1 MTGLHATRRRV
12 QAVGLQLLIA
22 AFLAATV
29 IVAAPARDAQA
40 TPQDTAEPV
49 AAAKTV
55 KAKVDSP
62 YTPKAGTVFNNP
74 RGSRK
79 KKRAIITQIDRAIDG
94 SAKGSTIRMAMY
106 LFDLSSTADRLV
118 RAHRRG
124 VHVQLILD
132 DGEDSKQYKKVRH
145 ALGNNKTKGSYI
157 FRCKRG
163 CMSSV
168 RSVQH
173 AKFYLFTRV
182 GNAQRVSLIS
192 SANPYTGNT
201 GRSWN
206 DLHTII
212 DNQKIWD
219 SLNKYFNDMLR
230 DKTNYNYY
238 RTTTSGKYTLYFFP
252 RTPAKGTAGVPQ
264 LSALK
269 QVKCTGVA
277 KGYGMNGRT
286 TIRVAMW
293 GWTKWRT
300 DIARQ
305 LWTLHNRGCNVYVVL
320 NKRRVGEKVF
330 QALLKRSSKHGVMRV
345 YDAWYGQRLYM
356 HQKLVT
362 INGNYAGDSSSKVL
376 WTGSQNF
383 TDEGN
388 RVNNELL
395 MQIRDDSTLDKYV
408 RNLNFIRD
416 HHTHGRIR
424 RVPPSAYFHSGSAAR
439 TQGADPDGHLN
450 GAQPFD
456 DYPLPANGD
465 VDFDE

>member
-1 MTGLHATRRRV
+1 M
-12 QAVGLQLLIA
+12 
-22 AFLAATV
+22 
-29 IVAAPARDAQA
+29 
-40 TPQDTAEPV
+40 
-49 AAAKTV
+49 
-55 KAKVDSP
+55 
-62 YTPKAGTVFNNP
+62 
-74 RGSRK
+74 
-79 KKRAIITQIDRAIDG
+79 
-94 SAKGSTIRMAMY
+94 
-106 LFDLSSTADRLV
+106 
-118 RAHRRG
+118 
-124 VHVQLILD
+124 
-132 DGEDSKQYKKVRH
+132 
-145 ALGNNKTKGSYI
+145 
-157 FRCKRG
+157 
-163 CMSSV
+163 
-168 RSVQH
+168 
-173 AKFYLFTRV
+173 
-182 GNAQRVSLIS
+182 
-192 SANPYTGNT
+192 
-201 GRSWN
+201 
-206 DLHTII
+206 
-212 DNQKIWD
+212 
-219 SLNKYFNDMLR
+219 
-230 DKTNYNYY
+230 
-238 RTTTSGKYTLYFFP
+238 
-252 RTPAKGTAGVPQ
+252 
-264 LSALK
+264 SALK

-305 LWTLHNRGCNVYVVL
+305 LWTLHNQGCNVYVVL

-395 MQIRDDSTLDKYV
+395 MQIRDNSTLDKYV

-439 TQGADPDGHLN
+439 TQGADADGHLN

>member
-1 MTGLHATRRRV
+1 M
-12 QAVGLQLLIA
+12 
-22 AFLAATV
+22 
-29 IVAAPARDAQA
+29 
-40 TPQDTAEPV
+40 
-49 AAAKTV
+49 
-55 KAKVDSP
+55 
-62 YTPKAGTVFNNP
+62 
-74 RGSRK
+74 
-79 KKRAIITQIDRAIDG
+79 
-94 SAKGSTIRMAMY
+94 
-106 LFDLSSTADRLV
+106 
-118 RAHRRG
+118 
-124 VHVQLILD
+124 ILD

-182 GNAQRVSLIS
+182 GDAQRVSLIS
-192 SANPYTGNT
+192 SANPYTGQH
-201 GRSWN
+201 RSQLERPAHDHRQPD
-206 DLHTII
+206 DLELAEQVLH
-212 DNQKIWD
+212 
-219 SLNKYFNDMLR
+219 R
-230 DKTNYNYY
+230 HAPDKTNYNYY

-305 LWTLHNRGCNVYVVL
+305 LWTLHDQGCNVYVVL

-345 YDAWYGQRLYM
+345 YDAWYGQRLLHAPETGD
-356 HQKLVT
+356 HQRQLQRRQQFEGALDRLAELHRRGQSGQQRVADADPRQLDPRPVRAQPELHPRPPHPWPDQ
-362 INGNYAGDSSSKVL
+362 AGPAL
-376 WTGSQNF
+376 G
-383 TDEGN
+383 
-388 RVNNELL
+388 LL
-395 MQIRDDSTLDKYV
+395 PL
-408 RNLNFIRD
+408 
-416 HHTHGRIR
+416 G
-424 RVPPSAYFHSGSAAR
+424 AAR
-439 TQGADPDGHLN
+439 TQGADADGHLN
-450 GAQPFD
+450 GAEPFD
-456 DYPLPANGD
+456 DYLPANGD

>member
-22 AFLAATV
+22 AVLAATV
-29 IVAAPARDAQA
+29 IVAAPANDAQA
-40 TPQDTAEPV
+40 TPRDTVEPV

-55 KAKVDSP
+55 KAKVDAP

-106 LFDLSSTADRLV
+106 LFDLSSTADRLI

-124 VHVQLILD
+124 VHVQILLD
-132 DGEDSKQYKKVRH
+132 DGEDSKQYKKVRR
-145 ALGNNKTKGSYI
+145 ALGNNKSKGSYI

-182 GNAQRVSLIS
+182 GDAQRVSLVS

-212 DNQKIWD
+212 GNKTIWD
-219 SLNKYFNDMLR
+219 SLNRYFTDMLR
-230 DKTNYNYY
+230 DKTNYNYF
-238 RTTTSGKYTLYFFP
+238 RMTTSGKYTLYFFP
-252 RTPAKGTAGVPQ
+252 RTPPKGTAGVPQ
-264 LSALK
+264 LTALK
-269 QVKCTGVA
+269 KVKCTGVA

-286 TIRVAMW
+286 AIRVAMW

-305 LWTLHNRGCNVYVVL
+305 LWKLHDQGCNVYVVL
-320 NKRRVGEKVF
+320 NNRRVGEKVYR
-330 QALLKRSSKHGVMRV
+330 ALLKRSSRHGVMRV

-356 HQKLVT
+356 HQKLLT
-362 INGNYAGDSSSKVL
+362 INGNFNGDRSSKVL

-395 MQIRDDSTLDKYV
+395 MKIRDNSTLNKYV
-408 RNLNFIRD
+408 QQSELHPRPSHQGPDLAGSGLLPRQSSPW
-416 HHTHGRIR
+416 R
-424 RVPPSAYFHSGSAAR
+424 RCRSAIER
-439 TQGADPDGHLN
+439 C
-450 GAQPFD
+450 
-456 DYPLPANGD
+456 
-465 VDFDE
+465 